1 MAMAFVWVWVT
12 QTTVVS
18 PEVAASTAEL
28 PEAVVPTLFPESV
41 SESALFPELII
52 ERSLVPEPISEPAP
66 VPEPA
71 LESAPVPESAPV
83 TPEVATFVAEPLMA
97 VMFTSALPKTAA
109 ALSPKLSVFPD
120 ASVTTAR
127 AASELSVFFEAPA
140 ANPLEM
146 ATSAAEPLE
155 VVASAAEPVGF
166 RTCCRTCRWQGCSL
180 QLLLR
185 HVTNELLVCSDQ
197 GYYSFEFLY

>member
-1 MAMAFVWVWVT
+1 MLTNNADSTLTSNAYSMLTSHTPSQWTQVT
-12 QTTVVS
+12 CFQCSQALWLLHSQMTWFQRS
-18 PEVAASTAEL
+18 QA
-28 PEAVVPTLFPESV
+28 TLFQHSQATRFQSSQSCWLLLIPV
-41 SESALFPELII
+41 SYF
-52 ERSLVPEPISEPAP
+52 SLRDRPCTLCPATVLCP
-66 VPEPA
+66 
-71 LESAPVPESAPV
+71 
-83 TPEVATFVAEPLMA
+83 
-97 VMFTSALPKTAA
+97 

-140 ANPLEM
+140 ANALEM

-197 GYYSFEFLY
+197 GYYSFEFFY